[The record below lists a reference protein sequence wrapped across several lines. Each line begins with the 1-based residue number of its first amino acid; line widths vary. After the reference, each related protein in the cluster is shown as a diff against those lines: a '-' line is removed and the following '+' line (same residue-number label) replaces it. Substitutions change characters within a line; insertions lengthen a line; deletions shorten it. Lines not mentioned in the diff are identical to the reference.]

1 MEEHSFGY
9 WLRLRRKALD
19 LTQDALADRVGC
31 SVGMIRK
38 IESEERRP
46 SAQFVERLAEILSI
60 PQEEQTAFLRF
71 ARGELRSTPTQAG
84 TEEIFPWHTTIK
96 STHTNLPAT
105 VTSFIGREQ
114 EIMEIRDYLLSPKI
128 RLVTLI
134 GPPGIGKTRL
144 SIESARAALS
154 DFPDGVFFV
163 ALAPLDDP
171 SLIAQTI
178 AHSLGY
184 VGATKISTE
193 EQLKEG
199 IGDKQLLLVL
209 DNCEHLIEEVASLA
223 SGLLEACLRIK
234 MIATSR
240 ETLRIPGEWL
250 YAVPAFDLPD
260 GDEFTDL
267 GSAAIHPAL
276 TLFSERAR
284 AVRSDFALNPENIQS
299 IASIC
304 TKLDGLPLAIE
315 LIAARIR
322 LMSPQSLLERMSG
335 HFVLTADGMRIA
347 SGRQKTLRNAIDWS
361 YNLLPPEEQKLFMY
375 LSVFSGG
382 FTLAVAEAIFSHSF
396 TEKSVPELLALLL
409 DKSLVRRV
417 ASESRGDRYEML
429 VTIEEYAHERLQH
442 FGKEAEVR
450 NWHLAYFLGLAEK
463 ADKELRGPNQ
473 PEWLNRLNAMHDN
486 VRVALDWAIET
497 GQTATALQLAN
508 SLWWFWL
515 MRSEFNE
522 GRQWLGRVLAMPDV
536 TSFPDLYAAVL
547 TQLAHHTWLQI
558 GADEAKPIIEQ
569 ALPVARSQGNPQTL
583 ANALMVFGLVLISE
597 ENFAAAQS
605 TLEDSMTLFQE
616 LRDQWGYALAVMSL
630 SNATF
635 RKADLATAL
644 ALNERALTVF
654 RELGDTYFQSVCL
667 WASGRLRAKLG
678 DWKIGLGEVRESL
691 TLSRRLD
698 SRYEVAAGLLRLAE
712 VEGHLQDPVRP
723 VRLYWA
729 ARTAYDSIGVRH
741 TGDNP
746 TMEKRL
752 ASCRAALG
760 EAAFTEAVER
770 GRAMTME
777 QAIAYALEEKE

>member
-19 LTQDALADRVGC
+19 LTQEVLADRVGC
-31 SVGMIRK
+31 SVALIRK
-38 IESEERRP
+38 MESEERRP
-46 SAQFVERLAEILSI
+46 STQIAERLAEIFSI
-60 PQEEQTAFLRF
+60 PQEEQTTFLRF
-71 ARGELRSTPTQAG
+71 ARGELRSAPA
-84 TEEIFPWHTTIK
+84 ENVPWHTTIK
-96 STHTNLPAT
+96 SARTNLPAT
-105 VTSFIGREQ
+105 LTSFIGREQ
-114 EIMEIRDYLLSPKI
+114 EIEEVHDYLSDPKI

-144 SIESARAALS
+144 SIEAARAALQ
-154 DFPDGVFFV
+154 DFSDGVFFV
-163 ALAPLDDP
+163 ALAPLEDP
-171 SLIAQTI
+171 NLIASTVAQ
-178 AHSLGY
+178 ALGY
-184 VGATKISTE
+184 VGARNISTT

-199 IGDKQLLLVL
+199 ISDKQMLLVL
-209 DNCEHLIEEVASLA
+209 DNCEHLIEEVSSLA
-223 SGLLEACLRIK
+223 SDLLSACSQLKI
-234 MIATSR
+234 IATSR
-240 ETLRIPGEWL
+240 EYLRVSGEWL

-260 GDEFTDL
+260 GDEFTDVS
-267 GSAAIHPAL
+267 SAAIHPAL

-304 TKLDGLPLAIE
+304 AQLDGLPLAIE

-361 YNLLPPEEQKLFMY
+361 YNLLPPEEQKLFVY

-382 FTLAVAEAIFSHSF
+382 FTLAAAEAIFSRSF

-417 ASESRGDRYEML
+417 SSESREDCYEML

-442 FGKEAEVR
+442 WGEEAEVR
-450 NWHLAYFLGLAEK
+450 NWHLAYFLSLAEK

-497 GQTATALQLAN
+497 GQTETALQLAN
-508 SLWWFWL
+508 RLWWFWC

-522 GRQWLGRVLAMPDV
+522 GRQWLGRVLALPDV
-536 TSFPDLYAAVL
+536 TSFPHLYTAVL

-569 ALPVARSQGNPQTL
+569 ALPVAHSQGNPQTL
-583 ANALMVFGLVLISE
+583 ANALMVFGLVLMSE

-605 TLEDSMTLFQE
+605 TLEKSMTLFRE
-616 LRDQWGYALAVMSL
+616 GGDKWGYALVVMCLAS
-630 SNATF
+630 ATH
-635 RKADLATAL
+635 RNDDQAKAL
-644 ALNERALTVF
+644 ALNEQALTVF
-654 RELGDTYFQSVCL
+654 RELGETYFQSVCL
-667 WASGRLRAKLG
+667 WASGHLRAKLG
-678 DWKIGLGEVRESL
+678 DWKGGLGELRESL
-691 TLSRRLD
+691 ILSRRLD
-698 SRYEVAAGLLRLAE
+698 SKLEVAAGLLRLAE
-712 VEGHLQDPVRP
+712 VEQHLEDPARAL
-723 VRLYWA
+723 RLYWA
-729 ARTAYDSIGVRH
+729 ARSVYDSIGVRY

-746 TMEKRL
+746 NLEKRL

-770 GRAMTME
+770 GRAMTRE
-777 QAIAYALEEKE
+777 QAIAYALENHGM

>member
-46 SAQFVERLAEILSI
+46 SAQIVERFAEIFSI
-60 PQEEQTAFLRF
+60 SQEEQTAFLRF
-71 ARGELRSTPTQAG
+71 ARGELRSISGETDEHLPWRTP
-84 TEEIFPWHTTIK
+84 IK
-96 STHTNLPAT
+96 PTHTNLPAT

-114 EIMEIRDYLLSPKI
+114 EIMEIRDYLASPKI

-144 SIESARAALS
+144 SIESARAVLS

-184 VGATKISTE
+184 VGVTKISTE
-193 EQLKEG
+193 KQLKEG

-209 DNCEHLIEEVASLA
+209 DNCEHLIEEVAALA
-223 SGLLEACLRIK
+223 AGLLEACPRIK

-250 YAVPAFDLPD
+250 YAVPAFDLPA
-260 GDEFTDL
+260 GAEFTDL
-267 GSAAIHPAL
+267 SSAAIHPAL

-284 AVRSDFALNPENIQS
+284 AVHSDFALNPENIQT

-304 TKLDGLPLAIE
+304 TQLDGLPLAIE

-382 FTLAVAEAIFSHSF
+382 FTLAAAEGIFSHTF
-396 TEKSVPELLALLL
+396 TEKSVPELLASLL

-417 ASESRGDRYEML
+417 ASEAREDRYEML
-429 VTIEEYAHERLQH
+429 ATIREYAHERLQH
-442 FGKEAEVR
+442 WGEEAEIR
-450 NWHLAYFLGLAEK
+450 NWHLAYLLSLAEK
-463 ADKELRGPNQ
+463 ADKELRGPHQ
-473 PEWLNRLNAMHDN
+473 PEWLNRLNAMLDN
-486 VRVALDWAIET
+486 VRAALDWGIET
-497 GQTATALQLAN
+497 GQTETTLQLAS
-508 SLWWFWL
+508 SLWWFWV

-522 GRQWLGRVLAMPDV
+522 ARQWLGRVLAMPDV

-547 TQLAHHTWLQI
+547 AQLANHIWLQVE
-558 GADEAKPIIEQ
+558 ADEAKPIIER

-583 ANALMVFGLVLISE
+583 ANVLMVFGLVLMSE
-597 ENFAAAQS
+597 DNHAAQS
-605 TLEDSMTLFQE
+605 TLENSMTLHRE
-616 LRDQWGYALAVMSL
+616 SGDKWGYAMAMMCLAS
-630 SNATF
+630 ATH
-635 RKADLATAL
+635 RNDDPAKAL
-644 ALNERALTVF
+644 ALNEQALRVF
-654 RELGDTYFQSVCL
+654 RELGEIYFQSVCL
-667 WASGRLRAKLG
+667 WASGHLRAKLG
-678 DWKIGLGEVRESL
+678 DWKVGLGELRESL

-698 SRYEVAAGLLRLAE
+698 GKLEVAAGLLRLAE
-712 VEGHLQDPVRP
+712 VEPHLEDPARP

-729 ARTAYDSIGVRH
+729 ARSVYDSIGVRYQ
-741 TGDNP
+741 GDNP
-746 TMEKRL
+746 NLEKRL

-760 EAAFTEAVER
+760 EVAFTEAMER
-770 GRAMTME
+770 GRTMTRE
-777 QAIAYALEEKE
+777 QAIAYALEDDGS

>member
-46 SAQFVERLAEILSI
+46 SAQIVERLAEIFSI
-60 PQEEQTAFLRF
+60 PQAEQTAFLRF
-71 ARGELRSTPTQAG
+71 ARGELRSISG
-84 TEEIFPWHTTIK
+84 ETEEHLPWHTTIK
-96 STHTNLPAT
+96 PTHTNLPAT

-114 EIMEIRDYLLSPKI
+114 EIMEIRDYLASPKI

-171 SLIAQTI
+171 SLISQTI

-184 VGATKISTE
+184 VGAAKISTE

-209 DNCEHLIEEVASLA
+209 DNCEHLIEDVASLA

-250 YAVPAFDLPD
+250 YAVPAFDLPARD
-260 GDEFTDL
+260 DFTDVS
-267 GSAAIHPAL
+267 SAANHPAL

-284 AVRSDFALNPENIQS
+284 AVRSDFALNPENLQS

-304 TKLDGLPLAIE
+304 AQLDGLPLAIE

-322 LMSPQSLLERMSG
+322 LMSPQSLLERMSA
-335 HFVLTADGMRIA
+335 HFVLTGDGMRIA

-361 YNLLPPEEQKLFMY
+361 YNLLPPEEQKLFVY

-382 FTLAVAEAIFSHSF
+382 FTLAAAEAVFSRGF

-417 ASESRGDRYEML
+417 SSESREDRYEML
-429 VTIEEYAHERLQH
+429 ATIEEYAHERLQH
-442 FGKEAEVR
+442 RGEEAEVR
-450 NWHLAYFLGLAEK
+450 NWHLVYFLNLVEQ

-473 PEWLNRLNAMHDN
+473 PEWLNRLHAMHDN
-486 VRVALDWAIET
+486 VRVALDWGIET
-497 GQTATALQLAN
+497 GQTETALQMA
-508 SLWWFWL
+508 SRLWWFWC

-522 GRQWLGRVLAMPDV
+522 GRQWLGRVLAMPHV
-536 TSFPDLYAAVL
+536 TSFPRLYAAVL

-569 ALPVARSQGNPQTL
+569 ALPVARSQEDPQTL
-583 ANALMVFGLVLISE
+583 ANALLVFSLVLMSE
-597 ENFAAAQS
+597 DNFAAQS
-605 TLEDSMTLFQE
+605 TLEKSMTLFHE
-616 LRDQWGYALAVMSL
+616 GGDKWGYAMAVMCLAS
-630 SNATF
+630 ATH
-635 RKADLATAL
+635 RNDDQVKAL
-644 ALNERALTVF
+644 ALNELALMVF
-654 RELGDTYFQSVCL
+654 RELGETYFQSVCL
-667 WASGRLRAKLG
+667 WASGHLRAKLG
-678 DWKIGLGEVRESL
+678 DWKGGLGEVRESL

-698 SRYEVAAGLLRLAE
+698 SKLEVAAGLLRLAE
-712 VEGHLQDPVRP
+712 VEQHLEDPARA

-729 ARTAYDSIGVRH
+729 ARSVYDSIGVRYQ
-741 TGDNP
+741 GDNP
-746 TMEKRL
+746 NWKKRL

-760 EAAFTEAVER
+760 EVAFTEAVER
-770 GRAMTME
+770 GRAMTRE
-777 QAIAYALEEKE
+777 QAIEYALVFSIDS